1 MGKWYRPSTALSTT
15 ALAAAATETPLK
27 SWKVE
32 REPAQVGKRP
42 DEGGRRVAQVEH
54 EATTGAV
61 IHDDVPGCATMDEFS
76 QER

>member
-1 MGKWYRPSTALSTT
+1 VVAAQHRPLDDGLGRRSNGNA
-15 ALAAAATETPLK
+15 LK

-32 REPAQVGKRP
+32 HEPAQVGKRP

>member
-1 MGKWYRPSTALSTT
+1 VVAAQHRPLDDGLGRRSNGNA
-15 ALAAAATETPLK
+15 LK

-54 EATTGAV
+54 EATTG
-61 IHDDVPGCATMDEFS
+61 
-76 QER
+76 R